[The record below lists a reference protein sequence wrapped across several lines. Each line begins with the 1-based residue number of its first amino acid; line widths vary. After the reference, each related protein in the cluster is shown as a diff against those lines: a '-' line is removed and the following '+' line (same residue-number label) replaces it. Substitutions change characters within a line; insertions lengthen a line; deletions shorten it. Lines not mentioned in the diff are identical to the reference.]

1 MTQQIRRERST
12 RKVTEKTHKE
22 EEGEE
27 EAATEGRKMF
37 QLLCKQELSLLSLVL
52 DR

>member
-12 RKVTEKTHKE
+12 RKVKEKMHEE

-27 EAATEGRKMF
+27 EEETEGRKMF
-37 QLLCKQELSLLSLVL
+37 KLLCKQELSLLSLVL